1 MKNLF
6 CFLCARFC
14 KNAGEE
20 TKTVAISAP
29 SVPATAKDSSLS
41 KENLEADKIIQMQS
55 SFASIAAHEL
65 RTPLTSIKGY
75 LSVFLSDYDSQ
86 LNNDQKA
93 LLGHISAATEQLL
106 SLVDNLLSVSR
117 VERSSMAMN
126 LQPIDWQTVVKEVVD
141 EFKER
146 AIEKNIT
153 LEFFPSIEK
162 ILTIKA
168 DKVRLTEVIS
178 NLLNNAIQYTNPQGR
193 ITVVVEKKE
202 GEVVTS
208 IADTGRGIPKVAI
221 PNLFTKFYRVNQQG
235 TENQTPTGTGLGL
248 YISKA
253 IVELHHG
260 KIWVE
265 SEVGKGSTFRF
276 SLPII

>member
-1 MKNLF
+1 MKNL
-6 CFLCARFC
+6 LCALCERFC
-14 KNAGEE
+14 KNDAQNVN
-20 TKTVAISAP
+20 KPASPAAPVQNAP
-29 SVPATAKDSSLS
+29 S
-41 KENLEADKIIQMQS
+41 KESAEQDKLIQMQT
-55 SFASIAAHEL
+55 SFVSIAAHEL

-75 LSVFLSDYDSQ
+75 LSVFLSDYDNQ
-86 LNNDQKA
+86 LNNDQKS

-117 VERSSMAMN
+117 VERSSMAVN
-126 LQPIDWQTVVKEVVD
+126 LQPIDWQAVVKEVVE

-178 NLLNNAIQYTNPQGR
+178 NLLNNAIQYTNPTGR

-208 IADTGRGIPKVAI
+208 IADSGRGIPKEAI
-221 PNLFTKFYRVNQQG
+221 PNLFTKFYRVNQEATQS
-235 TENQTPTGTGLGL
+235 QSPSGTGLGL